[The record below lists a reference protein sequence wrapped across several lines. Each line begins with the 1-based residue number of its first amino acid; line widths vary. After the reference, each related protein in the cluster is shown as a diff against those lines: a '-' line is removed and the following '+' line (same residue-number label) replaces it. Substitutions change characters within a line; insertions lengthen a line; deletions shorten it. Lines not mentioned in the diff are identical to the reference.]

1 MHLVLFKFKD
11 GKQPHSVKTS
21 YYFTSSF
28 KVLFFVVF
36 FFLLEI
42 W

>member
-1 MHLVLFKFKD
+1 MCLVLFKFKD

-21 YYFTSSF
+21 DPFPSF
-28 KVLFFVVF
+28 FMVCL
-36 FFLLEI
+36 FLLVIDI